1 MRFSTVSLSPAE
13 FALAMPTLMDIHLD
27 AMGYGEQLRE
37 PRLRSWREHV
47 RRPGFRCIVAYTENS
62 FIGFAF
68 GFLGAPETWW
78 HRQVAR
84 AIQTHGGDMSVLTNY
99 FEIAEVHVSPAYQ
112 GYGAG
117 TDILTELLRE
127 APGAL
132 ALLSTPEVD
141 GESNGAFHLYRRFGF
156 HDVVRNMIFPG
167 DSRPF
172 AVLGRRLA

>member
-1 MRFSTVSLSPAE
+1 MRFSTLTLSPAE

-27 AMGYGEQLRE
+27 AMGYSDQLRE

-47 RRPGFRCIVAYTENS
+47 RRPGFRCVVAHDEDHV
-62 FIGFAF
+62 IGFAF
-68 GFLGAPETWW
+68 GFLGTPETWW

-84 AIQTHGGDMSVLTNY
+84 AIQIHGGDTSVLTNY
-99 FEIAEVHVSPAYQ
+99 FEVAEVHVSPTYQ
-112 GYGAG
+112 GFGVG
-117 TDILTELLRE
+117 TQILTEVLQE
-127 APGAL
+127 APGTL
-132 ALLSTPEVD
+132 ALLSTPEVA

-156 HDVVRNMIFPG
+156 YDVVRNMIFPG